1 MTQAALQTFWKKA
14 EELCGSRSKAMAP
27 VDKAIVRL
35 RGYGKL
41 AFDCQGFQDLSDAD
55 SLLVLAKLEEM
66 VNEK

>member
-1 MTQAALQTFWKKA
+1 MSSAALQSFWKKA

-27 VDKAIVRL
+27 VEQAIVKL

-41 AFDCQGFQDLSDAD
+41 AFNAYGYQDLSDAD
-55 SLLVLAKLEEM
+55 SLLVLAKLEEL